1 MRQPTQLGHGVPE
14 SDASLGPAVATVAV
28 VLAALIASLFPL
40 VAAAAGGAT
49 VALAARRFLPALR
62 TRFGGRRRR
71 RVCLPGTRA
80 CLEV

>member
-14 SDASLGPAVATVAV
+14 PDASIGPAVAVVAV
-28 VLAALIASLFPL
+28 VLAALLASLFPL

-49 VALAARRFLPALR
+49 VALAARRLLPVAR
-62 TRFGGRRRR
+62 EQFVGRQR

-80 CLEV
+80 CVAV